1 MIAQLT
7 GTLAE
12 KSPTRILVDVNGV
25 GYDVQIPVTTYE
37 KLAGVGERIR
47 LQTYLNVREDALQL
61 FGFLTQ
67 KEKAMF
73 LNLISV
79 SGVGPKVALGILS
92 GSPVDEL
99 TRLIVS
105 GDADAL
111 TCLPGVGRKTA
122 QRLITELKEKLT
134 LPGIQPETPPTFPLK
149 DQEAKFEEAVMALV
163 SLGYNKNQAQKS
175 IYSILKTEPAL
186 PLDELIRKVL
196 QAG

>member
-37 KLAGVGERIR
+37 KLAEVGERIR

-61 FGFLTQ
+61 FGFSTQ
-67 KEKAMF
+67 KEKSMF

-99 TRLIVS
+99 TRLIVG

-111 TCLPGVGRKTA
+111 TRLPGVGRKTA

-134 LPGIQPETPPTFPLK
+134 LPGMPPQTPPAFPMK
-149 DQEAKFEEAVMALV
+149 EQAAKFEEAVMALV
-163 SLGYNKNQAQKS
+163 SLGYNKNQAQKAV
-175 IYSILKTEPAL
+175 YSILKNEPAL

>member
-7 GTLAE
+7 GTLVE
-12 KSPTRILVDVNGV
+12 KTPTRILLDVNGV

-37 KLAGVGERIR
+37 KMAEVGALIK

-61 FGFLTQ
+61 FGFSSL
-67 KEKAMF
+67 KEKRMF

-79 SGVGPKVALGILS
+79 SGIGPKVALGILS

-99 TRLIVS
+99 TRLIVN
-105 GDADAL
+105 GDTDSL
-111 TCLPGVGRKTA
+111 TRLPGVGRKTA

-134 LPGIQPETPPTFPLK
+134 LPGMQPESLPAFPMK
-149 DQEAKFEEAVMALV
+149 EQEAKFEEAVMALV
-163 SLGYNKNQAQKS
+163 SLGYNKNQAQKA
-175 IYSILKTEPAL
+175 IYPILKNEPSL

>member
-12 KSPTRILVDVNGV
+12 KTPTRILLDVNGV

-37 KLAGVGERIR
+37 KLAEVGARIK

-61 FGFLTQ
+61 FGFSSV
-67 KEKAMF
+67 KEKSMF

-79 SGVGPKVALGILS
+79 SGIGPKVALGILS

-105 GDADAL
+105 GDADSL
-111 TCLPGVGRKTA
+111 TRLPGVGRKTA

-134 LPGIQPETPPTFPLK
+134 LPGMQPETPPLFQIK
-149 DQEAKFEEAVMALV
+149 EQEAKFEEAVMALV
-163 SLGYNKNQAQKS
+163 SLGYNKSQAQKS
-175 IYSILKTEPAL
+175 IYPILKNEPLL

>member
-61 FGFLTQ
+61 FGFSTQ

-79 SGVGPKVALGILS
+79 SGVGPKVAIGILS

-111 TCLPGVGRKTA
+111 TRLPGVGRKTA

-134 LPGIQPETPPTFPLK
+134 LPGMQPETPPVFPMK
-149 DQEAKFEEAVMALV
+149 EQEAKFEEAVMALV
-163 SLGYNKNQAQKS
+163 SLGYNKSQAQKS
-175 IYSILKTEPAL
+175 VYTILKNEPAL
-186 PLDELIRKVL
+186 PLDELLRKVL

>member
-12 KSPTRILVDVNGV
+12 KTPTRIILDVNGV
-25 GYDVQIPVTTYE
+25 GYEVQIPLTTYE
-37 KLAGVGERIR
+37 KLDELGMRVK

-61 FGFLTQ
+61 FGFSTS

-79 SGVGPKVALGILS
+79 SGIGPKVAIGILS

-99 TRLIVS
+99 TRLIVN
-105 GDADAL
+105 GDADSL
-111 TCLPGVGRKTA
+111 TRLPGVGRKTA

-134 LPGIQPETPPTFPLK
+134 LPGMQAEPPAVFPIRE
-149 DQEAKFEEAVMALV
+149 QEAKFEEAVMALI

-175 IYSILKTEPAL
+175 IYTILKNEPSL
-186 PLDELIRKVL
+186 PLDELVRKVL